1 MYNLRLQFFV
11 QAGKFF
17 PFQRNKGPWI
27 WHMLFK
33 TFVFFFSIRLILPSP
48 DVLIDQFW
56 AARLFCGFSEQKQSP
71 CEALGTAVFFK
82 GEAGAIFGDF

>member
-1 MYNLRLQFFV
+1 
-11 QAGKFF
+11 
-17 PFQRNKGPWI
+17 
-27 WHMLFK
+27 MLFK
-33 TFVFFFSIRLILPSP
+33 ILVFSSSIRLIWPSP

-56 AARLFCGFSEQKQSP
+56 AAHLFCGFSEQKQSS